1 MFIILWLLVSV
12 VLIKYY
18 EKNFFFILS
27 FVTINFEGSS
37 PLSFTLSLSPASKT
51 YVFVAVQK
59 KFEIFYIFG

>member
-37 PLSFTLSLSPASKT
+37 PLSFTLSLLQAKHM
-51 YVFVAVQK
+51 YLLLYK
-59 KFEIFYIFG
+59 KKIEIFYIFG